1 MCGIA
6 ALIDLT
12 GKDCS
17 DSFIDSVLSRL
28 KNRGPDDHGVW
39 RDNESAVTFF
49 HTRLSI
55 IDRSPSGHQPMESH
69 SARYV
74 ISFNGEIYNHLE
86 MKARIEDSRGR
97 VLWNGYSDT
106 EIFLEF
112 IAEFGIAHA
121 LNNTNGMFAFC
132 LFDKEKNEILMAR
145 DRYGQKPLYYHLSND
160 VLFASSDIETITFH
174 PDFSPA
180 ISRRSVEDYISH
192 GYIASPFSVYEDVF
206 QLEPGS
212 CVIFSINGAIRI
224 EKTFGFPAIDNVER
238 KSFSARDIDDD
249 VYISRAD
256 ELLSNAVRSHMVA
269 DVPVGVF
276 LSGGID
282 SGLIA
287 AKAAQ
292 VLDGDL
298 HTFTIAF
305 PGATFNE
312 APAARHVA
320 EAIGARHHE
329 IVIDDDALANAF
341 DRIPYTWTEPF
352 ADPSQ
357 LAACILSERAR
368 DHVTVALSG
377 DGGDEFFWGYR
388 KYSIA
393 KTIFGLGGRLS
404 PLQRHYCSSLLSV
417 SGTCAAAIGF
427 RGWERRASLLANWID
442 YDDLDDLGR
451 SLDRAPGSVALLHGV
466 AERPDVFPEIVK
478 LGDLPAYDQRY
489 YLPDGL
495 MAKSDRSSMAFGLE
509 VRCPFLDNE
518 IVSFASSLPD
528 RFTVDSVRSK
538 LVLRTL
544 ADRLLP
550 HGASRLPKIGF
561 SVPIRDWIEGPLKE
575 RADYF
580 LGEATRGR
588 VTHIDGVRFAR
599 LLRSWRN
606 GNSSFD
612 RLVWNVLVLSSW
624 QSARK
629 L

>member
-12 GKDCS
+12 NTDCS
-17 DSFIDSVLSRL
+17 ESFIDSVFSCL
-28 KNRGPDDHGVW
+28 KNRGPDDRGIW
-39 RDNESAVTFF
+39 RDKEAAVTLF

-55 IDRSPSGHQPMESH
+55 IDRSQSGHQPMESH

-86 MKARIEDSRGR
+86 MKARIEDKRGR

-121 LNNTNGMFAFC
+121 LNETNGMFAFC
-132 LFDKEKNEILMAR
+132 LFDKEMNELTMAR

-160 VLFASSDIETITFH
+160 ILFASSDIETITLH
-174 PDFSPA
+174 SKFSGV
-180 ISRRSVEDYISH
+180 ISRRSVDDYISH
-192 GYIASPFSVYEDVF
+192 GYIASPLSVYENVF

-212 CVIFSINGAIRI
+212 CAIISIGDTIGI
-224 EKTFGFPAIDNVER
+224 EKKFDFHSVDTVVRRTFATSDF
-238 KSFSARDIDDD
+238 DDD
-249 VYISRAD
+249 FYISRAD

-292 VLDGDL
+292 VLGGGL

-320 EAIGARHHE
+320 EAIGSRHHE
-329 IVIDDDALANAF
+329 IFIDDDALANAF
-341 DRIPYTWTEPF
+341 DRIPYTWAEPF

-357 LAACILSERAR
+357 LAACILSEQAR
-368 DHVTVALSG
+368 EHVTVALSG

-388 KYSIA
+388 KYNIA
-393 KTIFGLGGRLS
+393 KSILKFGGRLS
-404 PLQRHYCSSLLSV
+404 PLQRRYCSSLLSV
-417 SGTCAAAIGF
+417 SGTCAAAIGL
-427 RGWERRASLLANWID
+427 RGWERRASFLANWID

-451 SLDRAPGSVALLHGV
+451 SLDRAPGSVALLRGV
-466 AERPDVFPEIVK
+466 TERPDVFSRIVT

-495 MAKSDRSSMAFGLE
+495 MTKSDRSSMAFGLE

-528 RFTVDSVRSK
+528 RLTVDSVRSK

-550 HGASRLPKIGF
+550 HGASKLPKIGF
-561 SVPIRDWIEGPLKE
+561 SVPIRDWIEGPLKD
-575 RADYF
+575 RADF
-580 LGEATRGR
+580 LLDEATRGR

-599 LLRSWRN
+599 LLSSWRN

-612 RLVWNVLVLSSW
+612 RLVWNVLVLSAW
-624 QSARK
+624 QSTRK